1 MFRIDSEHVV
11 DATRTGGLARYSE
24 IPLVTRLFW
33 GMWVGMSVVM
43 LGLSY
48 FILNMISMVFLSYY

>member
-24 IPLVTRLFW
+24 NILIHRNCCLF
-33 GMWVGMSVVM
+33 
-43 LGLSY
+43 
-48 FILNMISMVFLSYY
+48 VFLYVIFNPFTTTAVSSDRIRHAV